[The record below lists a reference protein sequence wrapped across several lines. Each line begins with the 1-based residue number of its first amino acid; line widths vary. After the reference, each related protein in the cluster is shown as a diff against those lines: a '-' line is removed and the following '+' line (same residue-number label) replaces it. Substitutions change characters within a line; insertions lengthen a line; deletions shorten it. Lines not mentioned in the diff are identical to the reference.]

1 MVELSNAEEAWIVVE
16 NELRATK
23 QELNDLRRRVSDM
36 ASAYIKHAYTVQ
48 EKHLTGYKVT
58 VAFEEHDAAIAWFD
72 QLLFLPEFIIPA
84 VETDPLVDVLLE
96 MELSSDLEEGQ
107 HDAKWMRSK
116 LDALGFEI
124 REKSDGQPN
133 SN

>member
-1 MVELSNAEEAWIVVE
+1 MVELSNAEEAWIVAE

-23 QELNDLRRRVSDM
+23 QELHDLRRRVSDM

-72 QLLFLPEFIIPA
+72 QLLFLPEFVLPA
-84 VETDPLVDVLLE
+84 VETDPLVEIFDECFNQDVL
-96 MELSSDLEEGQ
+96 EGETWSE
-107 HDAKWMRSK
+107 AMARKTK
-116 LDALGFEI
+116 AALDMLGLEI
-124 REKSDGQPN
+124 RQKNDG
-133 SN
+133 